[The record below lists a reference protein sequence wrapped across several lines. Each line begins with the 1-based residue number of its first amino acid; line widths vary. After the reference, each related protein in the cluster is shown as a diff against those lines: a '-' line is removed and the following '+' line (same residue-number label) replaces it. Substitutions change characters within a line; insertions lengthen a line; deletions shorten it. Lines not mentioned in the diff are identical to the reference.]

1 MRQAA
6 YGLIVATLALA
17 GAVTGVALGL
27 ALAIATDRACEAL
40 RSQAPIDWEGV
51 E

>member
-1 MRQAA
+1 MRRTG
-6 YGLIVATLALA
+6 YGLIIATLALA
-17 GAVTGVALGL
+17 GAATGVALGL
-27 ALAIATDRACEAL
+27 AVAIATDRACEAL